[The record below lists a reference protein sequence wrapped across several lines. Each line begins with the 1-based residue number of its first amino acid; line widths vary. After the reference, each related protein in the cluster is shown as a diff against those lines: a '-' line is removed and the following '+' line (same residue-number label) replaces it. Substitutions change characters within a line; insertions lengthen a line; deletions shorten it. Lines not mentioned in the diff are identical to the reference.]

1 MFSDTALS
9 WIAGGAVVLGALGAI
24 QPALAQE
31 DFYAGKTIELIIG
44 FAPGGGN
51 DLLSR
56 VVASHLGDHIP
67 GNPAII
73 PVNLPGA
80 GGLTA
85 ANQLYNSSPQ
95 DGTVIGI
102 VSQAVPLQSKMIDNV
117 EFEMS
122 GFSFIGRVQPSA
134 SVTMVWHT
142 SDVMDIEQAME
153 EEVILSA
160 TNIGSSVSLYPRAM
174 NEFLG
179 TKFNLIMGYE
189 GSAAAMLAME
199 RGEVEG
205 HSTTFEALMA
215 ANPRWFE
222 EGQVRIL
229 VQHGLDRDP
238 ALPDIPTS
246 VELASEE
253 NRAVMELIMSSNDIG
268 KYYFTTPGVP
278 EDRLEILRRAFDAM
292 VEDPGFLRDAEA
304 IGATVN
310 PMSGED
316 LQAMI
321 ARFDDIDPAL
331 LEQASALYEE

>member
-9 WIAGGAVVLGALGAI
+9 WIAGGAVVLGALGAT
-24 QPALAQE
+24 QPAFAQE

-122 GFSFIGRVQPSA
+122 GFNFIGRVQPSA

-246 VELASEE
+246 VELAPEE

-278 EDRLEILRRAFDAM
+278 EDRLEILRRAFDSM
-292 VEDPGFLRDAEA
+292 VEDPDFLRDAEA

-321 ARFDDIDPAL
+321 ARFDSIDPAL
-331 LEQASALYEE
+331 LQQASALYEE